1 MEGHL
6 SDLRQRLGPSP
17 SFALQD
23 GKNCHKVRVR
33 CLLPGPPGTRE
44 THAAAPQGRQEVTA
58 PQLQSFSPLQFHC
71 VARAQRK
78 EKVME
83 EEKQLE

>member
-6 SDLRQRLGPSP
+6 SDLRERLEPSP
-17 SFALQD
+17 SFALRD
-23 GKNCHKVRVR
+23 GKNCHKVRAR
-33 CLLPGPPGTRE
+33 CLLPGPPVTRE

-58 PQLQSFSPLQFHC
+58 PRLQSFSPVQFHC